1 MEKNKVLIIR
11 FSSFGDIVQCSSVV
25 ELIRQ
30 RFSPSAIIDWATR
43 SDFENLVKLNAE
55 INTVWSFDK
64 KLGLIGLI
72 KFAFKLRNE
81 KYTHVYDAHNNLRS
95 NILKFFLASRIICP
109 QIIKRPKDR
118 LKRILL
124 FNFRINKFPNPFI
137 GIESYVVP
145 LLKWEI
151 QKGEN
156 PRLVTWNFSSAVE
169 NKILNIKA
177 ETVGDKKIIALVPSA
192 AWEMKRWPLEHWKTL
207 ITIMPNAR
215 FIVLGGKE
223 DLFCQELTDIDPVRV
238 LNLAGKLSLI
248 ESCKL
253 VQISE
258 LVISADTGLLHV
270 ADVLGVKGISLMG
283 PTAFGFTISSLIKTL
298 EVDLPCRPCSKDGSG
313 SCSQKTYQ
321 LCMVNINP
329 AMVANEAQN
338 LVHE

>member
-1 MEKNKVLIIR
+1 
-11 FSSFGDIVQCSSVV
+11 
-25 ELIRQ
+25 
-30 RFSPSAIIDWATR
+30 
-43 SDFENLVKLNAE
+43 
-55 INTVWSFDK
+55 
-64 KLGLIGLI
+64 
-72 KFAFKLRNE
+72 
-81 KYTHVYDAHNNLRS
+81 
-95 NILKFFLASRIICP
+95 
-109 QIIKRPKDR
+109 
-118 LKRILL
+118 
-124 FNFRINKFPNPFI
+124 
-137 GIESYVVP
+137 
-145 LLKWEI
+145 
-151 QKGEN
+151 
-156 PRLVTWNFSSAVE
+156 
-169 NKILNIKA
+169 
-177 ETVGDKKIIALVPSA
+177 
-192 AWEMKRWPLEHWKTL
+192 MKRWPLEHWKTL

>member
-1 MEKNKVLIIR
+1 
-11 FSSFGDIVQCSSVV
+11 
-25 ELIRQ
+25 
-30 RFSPSAIIDWATR
+30 
-43 SDFENLVKLNAE
+43 
-55 INTVWSFDK
+55 
-64 KLGLIGLI
+64 
-72 KFAFKLRNE
+72 
-81 KYTHVYDAHNNLRS
+81 
-95 NILKFFLASRIICP
+95 
-109 QIIKRPKDR
+109 
-118 LKRILL
+118 
-124 FNFRINKFPNPFI
+124 
-137 GIESYVVP
+137 VVP